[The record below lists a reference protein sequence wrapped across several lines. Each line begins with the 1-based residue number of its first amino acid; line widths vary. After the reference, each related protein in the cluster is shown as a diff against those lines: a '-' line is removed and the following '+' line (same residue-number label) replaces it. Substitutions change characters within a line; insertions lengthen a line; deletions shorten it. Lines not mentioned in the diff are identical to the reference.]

1 VTGEPGSGKT
11 TTCRKV
17 VSGLHSGLFRVIYT
31 PLSTGN
37 VMDLYKFRS
46 IRTEITRLCQ
56 EAKTRPVI
64 VIDEAH
70 HLRSDVLED
79 LRLTNYAMDSDNR
92 MCLLLIG
99 QAELRRRLR
108 MAVHEAFNQRVVV
121 RHHHVGLTVDEVG
134 PYLAHLLRLAGTE
147 LPLFE
152 DAALQAIHQATS
164 GALRMV
170 NAYAH
175 HSLNAAAL
183 AGAKTVTID
192 HVQAAATEAL

>member
-152 DAALQAIHQATS
+152 PPAQEAIFQAT
-164 GALRMV
+164 GGRPRMI
-170 NAYAH
+170 NLLAH
-175 HSLNAAAL
+175 HALSAAAL
-183 AGAKTVTID
+183 ARAKSVTDD
-192 HVQAAATEAL
+192 HIAAALPEVA